1 MPSPEKA
8 YKNIPFL
15 TSPDGRLVRVLS
27 EFLEP
32 QARFRRQHVRD
43 TVVFFGSARTLPP
56 EEAAA
61 RLRAAEE
68 TLRAMEEPAPEALA
82 EKKLAEKA
90 VALSRYYTDAV
101 ELARRLTHWAMDL
114 DKKGGRFVVCSGGG
128 PGIMEAANRGAHE
141 AGGKTVAL
149 NVSLPMEQKG
159 NPYQTPELAFE
170 FHYFF
175 VRKFWFMYLAK
186 ALIVFPGG
194 FGTFDELFEVLT
206 LIQTRKTAK
215 QIPVVIYGTPYWR
228 SILNF
233 EALAEW
239 GMIHPEDLNL
249 FHFCDSVDEAFDYL
263 TSELV
268 RLHLAPAGN
277 HDEPPAGEHFPTI

>member
-1 MPSPEKA
+1 MPKPEKA
-8 YKNIPFL
+8 YKNLEFL

-56 EEAAA
+56 EVAAA
-61 RLRAAEE
+61 RHQEAKDALAAHTTPENVAAE
-68 TLRAMEEPAPEALA
+68 RH
-82 EKKLAEKA
+82 AEKA
-90 VALSRYYTDAV
+90 VALSRYYAEAM
-101 ELARRLTHWAMDL
+101 ELADRMTRWALDL

-128 PGIMEAANRGAHE
+128 PGIMEAANRGARE

-149 NVSLPMEQKG
+149 NISLPMEQAG
-159 NPYQTPELAFE
+159 NPYQYPGLDFE

-186 ALIVFPGG
+186 ALVVFPGG
-194 FGTFDELFEVLT
+194 FGTFDELFEILT
-206 LIQTRKTAK
+206 LIQTGKTAK
-215 QIPVVIYGTPYWR
+215 RIPVVIFGSEYWR

-233 EALAEW
+233 EALADW
-239 GMIHPEDLNL
+239 GMIHQEDLDL
-249 FHFCDSVDEAFDYL
+249 FKFCDSVDEAFAYL

-268 RLHLAPAGN
+268 RLHLAPPDAAPMDG
-277 HDEPPAGEHFPTI
+277 HFPTL